1 MCNPSYERRKS
12 KKTTDEL
19 NPIQKKKKI
28 TETSSELIRIERTMQ
43 ISVISNFHR
52 DCSFPGISIRPDSF
66 VFLQKPLSQPVDTTI
81 LSET

>member
-1 MCNPSYERRKS
+1 MKEGNRK
-12 KKTTDEL
+12 KQQTNL
-19 NPIQKKKKI
+19 IQSKKKKI